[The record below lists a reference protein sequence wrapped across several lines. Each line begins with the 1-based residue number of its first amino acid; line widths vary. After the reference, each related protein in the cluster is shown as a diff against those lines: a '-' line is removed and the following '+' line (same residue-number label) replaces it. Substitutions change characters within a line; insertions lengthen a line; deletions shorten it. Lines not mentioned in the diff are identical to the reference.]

1 MYLPLT
7 GFKQKDKLDQE
18 LSMNTI
24 GPKIN
29 TTVVQP
35 LSESAKA
42 NQETQKINQHEESQ
56 EQLKETL
63 SEERKEKVVNHFY
76 SSDSMSTQDF
86 MVLRAQ
92 APEETLEILD
102 EAISKMKENMESVA
116 KKFLVEQNIIMDQ
129 IGEMLEGIVEMVNET
144 SKDNIA
150 LQVLQ
155 KTLDAM
161 DEASNKDK

>member
-7 GFKQKDKLDQE
+7 GYKEKSSFEEKM
-18 LSMNTI
+18 SINSV
-24 GPKIN
+24 GPKAN
-29 TTVVQP
+29 PQAVNP
-35 LSESAKA
+35 LDAAIKA
-42 NQETQKINQHEESQ
+42 NQENRKIEIEQPAKQ
-56 EQLKETL
+56 EKQEL
-63 SEERKEKVVNHFY
+63 SEEQKERAVEGFY
-76 SSDSMSTQDF
+76 SDTGMSTQDF

-92 APEETLEILD
+92 APDETLEVLD
-102 EAISKMKENMESVA
+102 KVISKMKENMEEV
-116 KKFLVEQNIIMDQ
+116 
-129 IGEMLEGIVEMVNET
+129 GEALEAMTEMIEKT

>member
-29 TTVVQP
+29 TAVVQP

-42 NQETQKINQHEESQ
+42 NQETQKISQHEESQ

-63 SEERKEKVVNHFY
+63 SEEKKEEVVSHFY

-102 EAISKMKENMESVA
+102 EAISKMKENM
-116 KKFLVEQNIIMDQ
+116 DQ
-129 IGEMLEGIVEMVNET
+129 LGEMLEGIVEMVNET

>member
-1 MYLPLT
+1 
-7 GFKQKDKLDQE
+7 
-18 LSMNTI
+18 
-24 GPKIN
+24 
-29 TTVVQP
+29 
-35 LSESAKA
+35 
-42 NQETQKINQHEESQ
+42 
-56 EQLKETL
+56 
-63 SEERKEKVVNHFY
+63 
-76 SSDSMSTQDF
+76 MSTQDF

-102 EAISKMKENMESVA
+102 EAISKMKEN
-116 KKFLVEQNIIMDQ
+116 MDQ